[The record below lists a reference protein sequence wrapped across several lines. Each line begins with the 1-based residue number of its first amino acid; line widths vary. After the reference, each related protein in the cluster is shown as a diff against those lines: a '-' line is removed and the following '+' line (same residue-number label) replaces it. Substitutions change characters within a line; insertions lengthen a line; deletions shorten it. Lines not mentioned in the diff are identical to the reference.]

1 MCDLAVGSRARRA
14 ERVVTLQRQSAPR
27 AVPRLAAGA
36 VLPVSVLALVA
47 RAALEVA
54 DNGGR

>member
-1 MCDLAVGSRARRA
+1 M
-14 ERVVTLQRQSAPR
+14 TLQRQSAPR